1 MKNPMK
7 MEQTECSQ
15 KLPRRKHSTFRTR
28 QKFKIKNLSLFFAV
42 FNVHV
47 FSGLVNY
54 RMFREVMLNVR
65 IKS

>member
-1 MKNPMK
+1 VFQNIGI
-7 MEQTECSQ
+7 E
-15 KLPRRKHSTFRTR
+15 LPRRKHSMFRTR
-28 QKFKIKNLSLFFAV
+28 QKSEIKNISLFFAV

-65 IKS
+65 IDS